1 MAMPPVS
8 MFVLPG
14 TLAQHCVWH
23 FCTIKFTIPSDFLYK
38 LGTRVCLFAHE
49 NECPHLDLIFQHKKE
64 EPEEE
69 RYLAGT
75 PSGKQ
80 MYRRYM

>member
-1 MAMPPVS
+1 MHIAFRPTDAKS
-8 MFVLPG
+8 
-14 TLAQHCVWH
+14 
-23 FCTIKFTIPSDFLYK
+23 TISLLT
-38 LGTRVCLFAHE
+38 VCLFAHE

-75 PSGKQ
+75 PSGKFFPADLKIIF
-80 MYRRYM
+80 